1 MWKSAF
7 TRIVSHSSCE
17 SELMALDVGAML
29 SQFCGWLIQSMG
41 GPLVDKVQAF
51 VDNAGTISLASNPIQ
66 PGRNVHVHARYF
78 YVRDLVFG
86 DKLQIEKIPTEL
98 QVADIGCSYKGAP
111 NFLRLV
117 DVLMKSARIIHNEPG
132 EPIWES
138 SPSLPKVK
146 QAILRV
152 YSTTDKA
159 MEAPLSTRAWL
170 AGFDWHDKMRIA
182 SLAEMLHA
190 QQHTHTHPSAA
201 VQALASAQIEKIEQ
215 DDSSQQ

>member
-41 GPLVDKVQAF
+41 GPLVDKVQVF
-51 VDNAGTISLASNPIQ
+51 VDNAGTISLSSNPIQ

-78 YVRDLVFG
+78 YVRDLVFS

-117 DVLMKSARIIHNEPG
+117 RAHHPQRPGRAHVGKFPLAAKSKASNPTSVFQHGRSHG
-132 EPIWES
+132 
-138 SPSLPKVK
+138 
-146 QAILRV
+146 
-152 YSTTDKA
+152 STTVH
-159 MEAPLSTRAWL
+159 RGV
-170 AGFDWHDKMRIA
+170 AGRFR
-182 SLAEMLHA
+182 LA
-190 QQHTHTHPSAA
+190 QQSTDRVADSYAA
-201 VQALASAQIEKIEQ
+201 RPAASTPTP
-215 DDSSQQ
+215 

>member
-41 GPLVDKVQAF
+41 GPLVDKVQVF
-51 VDNAGTISLASNPIQ
+51 VDNAGTISLSSNPIQ

-78 YVRDLVFG
+78 YVRDLVFS

-117 DVLMKSARIIHNEPG
+117 DILLKSARIIHNDQG
-132 EPIWES
+132 EPTWES

-152 YSTTDKA
+152 YSSTAEA
-159 MEAPLSTRAWL
+159 MEVPPSTGTWL
-170 AGFDWHDKMRIA
+170 AGFDWHNKAPTA
-182 SLAEMLHA
+182 SLTVMLHA
-190 QQHTHTHPSAA
+190 QQQARPHPSAT
-201 VQALASAQIEKIEQ
+201 VQALASAQAENKAG
-215 DDSSQQ
+215 